1 MERVLVLAFR
11 VSKNSS
17 CHHLTLFFLKS
28 FFNES
33 WRPLNHTFLKD
44 EEDSRT
50 AKLEISFLLSS
61 RKCFSYCFMIG
72 DRADIGR
79 AHFEPEYV
87 SEIRC
92 TNSHQMRFV
101 VYPESS
107 IQDTIINRIQ
117 WPLSR
122 SRGENLSV
130 VQEMKSMVIRKSES
144 TKTYITSDEIFYIC
158 SEKLEKIRMIS
169 LHDKIICHR
178 NISE

>member
-1 MERVLVLAFR
+1 
-11 VSKNSS
+11 
-17 CHHLTLFFLKS
+17 
-28 FFNES
+28 
-33 WRPLNHTFLKD
+33 
-44 EEDSRT
+44 
-50 AKLEISFLLSS
+50 
-61 RKCFSYCFMIG
+61 
-72 DRADIGR
+72 
-79 AHFEPEYV
+79 
-87 SEIRC
+87 
-92 TNSHQMRFV
+92 MRFV

>member
-1 MERVLVLAFR
+1 MLVLVFR

-61 RKCFSYCFMIG
+61 RKFFSCFFMIC

-79 AHFEPEYV
+79 AHFEPEYI

-92 TNSHQMRFV
+92 TN
-101 VYPESS
+101 
-107 IQDTIINRIQ
+107 
-117 WPLSR
+117 
-122 SRGENLSV
+122 
-130 VQEMKSMVIRKSES
+130 
-144 TKTYITSDEIFYIC
+144 
-158 SEKLEKIRMIS
+158 
-169 LHDKIICHR
+169 
-178 NISE
+178 